1 MNGHCAFGTMTSPVT
16 SDVATSGEGDDGSWN
31 NHGGG
36 GSSSVLEN
44 SRTTSGR
51 RKQRKPQRNNGK

>member
-1 MNGHCAFGTMTSPVT
+1 MNGDYAFETMTSPVT
-16 SDVATSGEGDDGSWN
+16 SDVATSGDGDGGSWN

-36 GSSSVLEN
+36 SNGVPEN

-51 RKQRKPQRNNGK
+51 RKQRNPQRNNGK